1 MRENYEYGGGSDDGD
16 AEDHR
21 VEYLKSCHMEE
32 EERTK
37 NYGLMV
43 LEGSL

>member
-1 MRENYEYGGGSDDGD
+1 MRENYEYGRGSDDGD
-16 AEDHR
+16 TEGHR
-21 VEYLKSCHMEE
+21 VGYLKSCHMEE

-43 LEGSL
+43 LEGSF